1 MKTPLPLPHGVFH
14 WLVILLFFGGVQVY
28 SENGPK
34 NPAEE
39 IESYRKAAE
48 KGDAQAQFNLA
59 LSYDNG
65 DPTDAAKAVKWCRMA
80 AEQGHQGLFI

>member
-1 MKTPLPLPHGVFH
+1 MKTPPRFLTL
-14 WLVILLFFGGVQVY
+14 LAALLFLGSAQVHA
-28 SENGPK
+28 ENAPK
-34 NPAEE
+34 NPTEE